1 MITPMSTLVLD
12 IETVGEDFDALDET
26 TRDVLLRWVKASS
39 NGEDELR
46 AKTQEVKDGLGF
58 SPLTGSV
65 VAIGI
70 LDVERERTAV
80 FYQSPG
86 TSETDQEED
95 GVKFRPMGEKGMLEE
110 FWRVAAQYDTFVTFN
125 GRGFDIPFLLLRSA
139 ALEVRPTRDLM
150 SNRYL
155 GMQRGVT
162 HVDLLDQLS
171 FYGATLRRPSLH
183 LVCRAFGIKSPKAD
197 GVCGDDVA
205 GLYKEGRY
213 LDIARYNVGD
223 LIATRDVY
231 RRWQEYLRP

>member
-1 MITPMSTLVLD
+1 
-12 IETVGEDFDALDET
+12 
-26 TRDVLLRWVKASS
+26 
-39 NGEDELR
+39 
-46 AKTQEVKDGLGF
+46 
-58 SPLTGSV
+58 
-65 VAIGI
+65 
-70 LDVERERTAV
+70 
-80 FYQSPG
+80 
-86 TSETDQEED
+86 
-95 GVKFRPMGEKGMLEE
+95 
-110 FWRVAAQYDTFVTFN
+110 
-125 GRGFDIPFLLLRSA
+125 
-139 ALEVRPTRDLM
+139 M